1 MPNITLDVGTSWQA
15 QENYVER
22 LMDNAAFSA
31 AHPDDTLVLVGPPRL
46 GGDPG
51 NQDLSTLEPVGMLQN
66 FSINQARPFQPMMAI
81 GSGRQFFL
89 GGKAQGSAQIGRLF
103 INAQSLMRKLY
114 NNYANLNP
122 KTDFNEKAA
131 AADDS
136 NFVINL
142 DSEMFLI
149 PFGLGCVIAD
159 KARTVLGAF
168 YLELCV
174 IPTYT
179 IGVAAG
185 QSMIL
190 EAVSVLFD
198 RVVPMKSPTLDSMF
212 DKWNTIMAGNVTD
225 SAYANALK
233 TNTIGNIG

>member
-1 MPNITLDVGTSWQA
+1 MPSITTGLTDTTWNA
-15 QENYVER
+15 QDNYVER

-31 AHPDDTLVLVGPPRL
+31 AHPDDTLVLVGPPRIGTSPTAVDNL
-46 GGDPG
+46 V
-51 NQDLSTLEPVGMLQN
+51 PVGMLQN
-66 FSINQARPFQPMMAI
+66 FSINQSRPFQPMMAI

-114 NNYANLNP
+114 SNFTDLNP
-122 KTDFNEKAA
+122 STFPEQAA
-131 AADDS
+131 AS
-136 NFVINL
+136 GTQNFVVNL

-149 PFGLGCVIAD
+149 PFGMGAVIAD
-159 KARTVLGAF
+159 KSKTVLGAF

-198 RVVPMKSPTLDSMF
+198 RVVPLDFNSQGQSKFNEWNNILSSGMGT
-212 DKWNTIMAGNVTD
+212 DTKYSDELKENTI
-225 SAYANALK
+225 
-233 TNTIGNIG
+233 